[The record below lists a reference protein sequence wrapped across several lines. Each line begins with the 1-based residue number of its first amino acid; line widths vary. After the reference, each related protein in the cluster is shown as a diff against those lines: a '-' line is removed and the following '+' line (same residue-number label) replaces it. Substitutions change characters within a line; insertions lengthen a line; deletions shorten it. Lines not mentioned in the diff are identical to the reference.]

1 MGFAHWHRTSD
12 ALVKVLGEAVPLL
25 QVLIARFIAQLLLIR
40 SNLWVSRRKI
50 WMRSDRI
57 LLVIL
62 RSILNLVAI
71 GCLFLS
77 LRDLPLADAVAI
89 AYVLPFL
96 VLGVGWFTGDRASLR
111 TLGLCLLGFIGTL
124 MVVQP
129 SFVEVGWP
137 ALLPVLTAVFF
148 TGFMFITRR
157 VSKYIE
163 PVDLQAANGI
173 CTMAILLPI
182 ALYGWVMAVPTMTMV
197 SVSNVELLYLFGIGV
212 LGTVAHLMITWALRF
227 ASAPTVA
234 PVQYIEIPFGAL
246 YGWVIFRDLPN
257 GLAAIGIIVTISAGL
272 LVVRYSRP
280 SAP

>member
-1 MGFAHWHRTSD
+1 
-12 ALVKVLGEAVPLL
+12 
-25 QVLIARFIAQLLLIR
+25 
-40 SNLWVSRRKI
+40 
-50 WMRSDRI
+50 
-57 LLVIL
+57 
-62 RSILNLVAI
+62 
-71 GCLFLS
+71 
-77 LRDLPLADAVAI
+77 
-89 AYVLPFL
+89 
-96 VLGVGWFTGDRASLR
+96 
-111 TLGLCLLGFIGTL
+111 GTL

-137 ALLPVLTAVFF
+137 ALLPVLTAVLF
-148 TGFMFITRR
+148 TGFMFITRK
-157 VSKYIE
+157 VSKRIE

-182 ALYGWVMAVPTMTMV
+182 ALYGWVMGVPTMTMV
-197 SVSNVELLYLFGIGV
+197 SVSNIELLYLFGIGV